1 MNASELFEKHSD
13 EFLKFDRIPDA
24 ERRHPRPDLCAMLYL
39 HERFGGEG
47 DAVSHAEHDEI
58 WLDWS
63 GNNLADADVIYLHRC
78 GVRYDADNDSLCMF
92 A

>member
-1 MNASELFEKHSD
+1 MTAQEMFEKHTG
-13 EFLKFDRIPDA
+13 EFLKFESIPEA

-58 WLDWS
+58 ALDW
-63 GNNLADADVIYLHRC
+63 DAHGLTEEDVIYLHRC
-78 GVRYDADNDSLCMF
+78 GVRYSAEWDSLVTF
-92 A
+92 V